1 MISHHSVKFGGYRNC
16 GSGDMIFLVFEG
28 LNSCLHFN
36 LPLLLFI
43 SKTHSMPCSHTR
55 NLMT

>member
-36 LPLLLFI
+36 LPLLFI